1 MKTEA
6 QDLEARADEMLARLQ
21 AFSEE
26 ISTLAA
32 PISPELKNKLA
43 RRYKELQ
50 AEVEVLNLLRTSRN

>member
-1 MKTEA
+1 
-6 QDLEARADEMLARLQ
+6 MLARLQ

>member
-1 MKTEA
+1 MKLEA
-6 QDLEARADEMLARLQ
+6 QDLDARADEMLARLR

-32 PISPELKNKLA
+32 PISAELKNKLA

-50 AEVEVLNLLRTSRN
+50 AEVDMLNLLRSCRN